1 MTHINSRVGQ
11 TLNKRLAACEVPVV
25 HELGVGADGVM
36 GGSGKKKSFLR
47 VEEVKVLLLLHF
59 QGLDL

>member
-11 TLNKRLAACEVPVV
+11 TLNKRLVVCEVPVV
-25 HELGVGADGVM
+25 HELCVGADGA
-36 GGSGKKKSFLR
+36 KKSFLR